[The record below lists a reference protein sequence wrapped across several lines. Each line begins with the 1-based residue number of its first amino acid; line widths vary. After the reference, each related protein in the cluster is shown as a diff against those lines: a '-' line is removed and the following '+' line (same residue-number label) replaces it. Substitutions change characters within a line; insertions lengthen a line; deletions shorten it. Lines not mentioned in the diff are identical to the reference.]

1 MAQLKYRLIEQGAA
15 DGMIPLDLAFV
26 DKKDVVAAGLN
37 YKDACRTVI
46 QDNADKA
53 LTVNILD
60 TDAVTV
66 TSDGIMADSAVVA
79 CACGDHGRMNEKIGY
94 LGASEIP
101 YSEEIIAT
109 EPHMKQW
116 NSPFY
121 VGKQLHRGPSA
132 EDRANLEGHNEN
144 MCITGRM
151 CNNNTGSEMMNTID
165 MTEILAL
172 ILGQVQIMRD
182 GEILLGVAGP
192 EVSVGIGM
200 VVREIRGR
208 IFGWNYGAGK
218 TAHSSG
224 IYAKTVKSDYPAI
237 AAPKPIH
244 AEYVLRAL
252 DLGLVP
258 GRDLGSSPVNLAIA
272 HAYGVAIP
280 VDEITP
286 MAWEELE
293 SVGITREEMAKPV
306 AKPLTRQQIID
317 QADEILP
324 GMPGAKVYKV
334 KDICTY
340 KTIEL

>member
-1 MAQLKYRLIEQGAA
+1 MAQLKYRLVEEGAA
-15 DGMIPLDLAFV
+15 EGRVPLNLAFV
-26 DKKDVVAAGLN
+26 DKRDVVAAGLT
-37 YKDACRTVI
+37 YREACRAVI
-46 QDNADKA
+46 QDNADTA

-60 TDAVTV
+60 VDAVTV
-66 TSDGIMADSAVVA
+66 TSDGIMADGAVVA
-79 CACGDHGRMNEKIGY
+79 CACGDHGRMNEKIGF
-94 LGASEIP
+94 LAASEIP
-101 YSEEIIAT
+101 YTEEIIAT

-121 VGKQLHRGPSA
+121 AGRRLHRGPSA
-132 EDRANLEGHNEN
+132 EDRKNLEGHNEN

-172 ILGQVQIMRD
+172 ILGQIQIMHD
-182 GEILLGVAGP
+182 GQVLIGVAGP

-200 VVREIRGR
+200 VVREVRGR

-224 IYAKTVKSDYPAI
+224 EYAKTVKSDYPVI
-237 AAPKPIH
+237 AATKAQH

-272 HAYGVAIP
+272 HDYGVAIP
-280 VDEITP
+280 VEEITP
-286 MAWEELE
+286 MAWVELE
-293 SVGITREEMAKPV
+293 SVGMSKEKLAQPV
-306 AKPLTRQQIID
+306 AQPLTRQQIID
-317 QADEILP
+317 QADDILP
-324 GMPGAKVYKV
+324 GIPDGKVFQV